1 MYVELTKALYG
12 TIKAALL
19 FWKKLSAT
27 LKKWEFT
34 ANPYNSCVVNK
45 MIKGSQ
51 RTILWQV
58 DDLKISHIDLNV
70 VTAIIKLLEGEFGKD
85 ASLTI
90 THGKVQDYLGMTIN
104 YISPGKVKIS
114 MINYIDNMLAELPDD
129 MSGES
134 ATPAGNH
141 LYQVNTV
148 DGIKPTEEHATL
160 FIINR
165 KAALPV

>member
-1 MYVELTKALYG
+1 
-12 TIKAALL
+12 
-19 FWKKLSAT
+19 
-27 LKKWEFT
+27 
-34 ANPYNSCVVNK
+34 
-45 MIKGSQ
+45 
-51 RTILWQV
+51 
-58 DDLKISHIDLNV
+58 
-70 VTAIIKLLEGEFGKD
+70 
-85 ASLTI
+85 
-90 THGKVQDYLGMTIN
+90 
-104 YISPGKVKIS
+104 
-114 MINYIDNMLAELPDD
+114 MLAELPDD